1 MGESRNVYVELEDKV
16 LLRTADVY
24 QTAVG
29 DDVESYSDTLLAVVA
44 NFRNAGRPEGTNAQS
59 MAGKSKRGEIACRL
73 FAVVDPETRV
83 VRKAGFK
90 ARGCL
95 AITACASVVCSM
107 MEGRVLE
114 DALAI
119 TVDDV
124 REALD
129 GVPAGKTNTLYF
141 AVEAVR
147 GLVGDY
153 LVREGATLAELDA
166 AVGCDE
172 ASVACMMCE
181 HCSLRTM
188 RTEMLVDALEGAGG
202 EEAAA
207 AGAPA
212 SAGAVP
218 APAAAAAAATSAAVG
233 AAGAPAAEE
242 GAGASEPDEAAEAD
256 GTAFPDDVAPTER
269 NAVALALEAVR
280 GASRAS
286 RLATPALWEEL
297 GLVPPDMTTED
308 LEMRVYDCLMAWQAD
323 HPEDAAPDASGAA
336 TPAEAGRNRAARR
349 SPFGPRRAVGAPTGF
364 KARLAAARAARAEE
378 ASAIEAPRTGAASA
392 AAPEVVA
399 VAAVQHDA
407 PAPAAAPAPD
417 PAAEEARVAAAL
429 AALDDFVEEEA
440 ADEPL
445 NDDDPFPTL
454 HAPEGTRLV
463 RRDGAYVL
471 VEDAVDAEA
480 PEPASVPAETPAP
493 PTPATPAETPA
504 TPASD
509 ADDELP
515 IRCEGIALIMGAHG
529 YYLYD
534 RAAMTDAYAHWAFLA
549 AEDDP
554 VATFLDCV
562 REESRVYPRPLPAKN
577 LANEPL
583 CLDAAAVEAAYEA
596 ARADAA
602 NADIERI
609 EASNGDV
616 YFFSTRHLEP
626 AYAQSLAE
634 WASVERFRNV

>member
-188 RTEMLVDALEGAGG
+188 RTEMLVDALEGAK
-202 EEAAA
+202 EA
-207 AGAPA
+207 G
-212 SAGAVP
+212 

-242 GAGASEPDEAAEAD
+242 GAGASEPDEAAEAN
-256 GTAFPDDVAPTER
+256 GAAFPDDVAPTER

-378 ASAIEAPRTGAASA
+378 ASAIETPRTGAASA

-471 VEDAVDAEA
+471 VEDAAGAEA
-480 PEPASVPAETPAP
+480 AASSASAASVGMPATASAPAETPAP
-493 PTPATPAETPA
+493 PAPAP
-504 TPASD
+504 D
-509 ADDELP
+509 AADGELP

-562 REESRVYPRPLPAKN
+562 REESRVYPRPLPMKS